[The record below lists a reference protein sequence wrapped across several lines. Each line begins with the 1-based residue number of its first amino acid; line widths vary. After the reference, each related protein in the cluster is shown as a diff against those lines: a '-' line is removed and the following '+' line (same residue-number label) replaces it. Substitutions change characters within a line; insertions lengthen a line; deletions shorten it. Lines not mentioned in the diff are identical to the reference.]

1 MRKARV
7 LLDTNILISGLIF
20 KKGNE
25 HRILRLIE
33 ERQITLILPETVMI
47 ESRRVLAEK
56 FPRFEKLLDLF
67 LERTEFESIPLD
79 NILSNLE
86 ACVGKVRDAKD
97 TPIYAAIVTAKPD
110 YAVTGDKTLRSD
122 LSSSP
127 QASNTKACS
136 AKGFL
141 DDFEKQESK

>member
-33 ERQITLILPETVMI
+33 ERQITPILPETVMM

-56 FPRFEKLLDLF
+56 FPGFEKLLDLF
-67 LERTEFESIPLD
+67 LERTEFESIPLN
-79 NILSNLE
+79 NILPILE
-86 ACVGKVRDAKD
+86 TYVGKLRDAKD
-97 TPIYAAIVTAKPD
+97 TPIYAAIATAKPD
-110 YAVTGDKTLRSD
+110 YAVTGDQTLRSD
-122 LSSSP
+122 LSRSP
-127 QASNTKACS
+127 QTGSTRACS
-136 AKGFL
+136 AKEFL
-141 DDFEKQESK
+141 DEFEKRANM